1 MGISIKKYKI
11 HIKNSL
17 DMLYLREEN
26 RESEEETMD
35 FMLIFDLVIA
45 GLGLY
50 LIYSSLKMKQ
60 TGELSTIVVNQD
72 DMARCK
78 NKQGFIEA
86 IAMKSVYF
94 GIIALIFGILAIL
107 NDFYSLLGKYFNVV
121 GAVVFIGAWMW
132 FAGELRK
139 AREKFFY

>member
-1 MGISIKKYKI
+1 M
-11 HIKNSL
+11 
-17 DMLYLREEN
+17 
-26 RESEEETMD
+26 MD

-50 LIYSSLKMKQ
+50 LIYSSLKMRQ

-72 DMARCK
+72 DMARCRDK
-78 NKQGFIEA
+78 GGFIEA

-94 GIIALIFGILAIL
+94 GLVALIYGILALL
-107 NDFYSLLGKYFNVV
+107 NDFYSIFGKYFNVA
-121 GAVVFIGAWMW
+121 GAVVFIVSWLW